1 MGIPIVSQRTSQ
13 AIKAMSSQ
21 LVYGLTSLQQS
32 NYATL
37 AVLTAVGYDYVL
49 TFPDEVRYIWVSKQL
64 LVKGGVF
71 LTKSQSKP
79 WTWVSTLFI
88 FVRYLGLLNLITC
101 SLLGSSFLP
110 GPTKAFLVCPIHGC
124 SQGEIVYTI
133 DMWTYNIFLGAADLV
148 MMLRVW
154 AMYNRS
160 RLILAVLLILF
171 FLEIIPSILYAV
183 IDSNPKNLS
192 APVIQ
197 ITDFSYCLVLPIAVW
212 TDETAAFQ
220 ITHGAVMCTL
230 AIFQFVGQL
239 LPNGIIY
246 FFAIFLFN
254 LMEMLAVAGEFP
266 TGGWQMILSI
276 ILEYVP
282 IFTLTPRFILSIR
295 ELYARDVES
304 RCGEWIDTAFGLS
317 SSGHRTSGT
326 MVLFVNIERNGGSE
340 VTEEVGTIQAV

>member
-1 MGIPIVSQRTSQ
+1 
-13 AIKAMSSQ
+13 MSSQ

-49 TFPDEVRYIWVSKQL
+49 TFPDEVRYIW
-64 LVKGGVF
+64 
-71 LTKSQSKP
+71 SKP

-110 GPTKAFLVCPIHGC
+110 GPTKVC
-124 SQGEIVYTI
+124 EIVYTI

-239 LPNGIIY
+239 LQMYSATKQWQISQYLKLIVKQGIIY

-304 RCGEWIDTAFGLS
+304 RC
-317 SSGHRTSGT
+317 
-326 MVLFVNIERNGGSE
+326 
-340 VTEEVGTIQAV
+340 VGRWSCS